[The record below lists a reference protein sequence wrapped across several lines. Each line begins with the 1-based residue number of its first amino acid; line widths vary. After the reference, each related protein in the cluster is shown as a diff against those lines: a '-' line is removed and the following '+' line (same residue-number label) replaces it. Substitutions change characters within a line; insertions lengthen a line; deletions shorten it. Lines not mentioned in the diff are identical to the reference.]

1 MSTYTAF
8 IYENHNL
15 ADHKPE
21 WMRAERYEYCEQ
33 MENVTTTHKGL
44 FRALTEYF
52 KSSRA

>member
-15 ADHKPE
+15 QEHKPE

-33 MENVTTTHKGL
+33 VKSLTSIRKG
-44 FRALTEYF
+44 FIKTLTDRI
-52 KSSRA
+52 KSHN